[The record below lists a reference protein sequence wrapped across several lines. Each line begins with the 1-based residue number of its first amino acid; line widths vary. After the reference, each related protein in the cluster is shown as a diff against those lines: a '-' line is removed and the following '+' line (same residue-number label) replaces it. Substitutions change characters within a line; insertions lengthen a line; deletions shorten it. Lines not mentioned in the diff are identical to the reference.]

1 MAKASR
7 KHFGKGEQGK
17 GAGTGAMTDA
27 EVEKIPDSGVLS
39 NRNKSQ
45 HDKDRGLDE
54 KGTENEGLRDHDMNR
69 LDDGKV

>member
-7 KHFGKGEQGK
+7 KHFGKGEHGK

-39 NRNKSQ
+39 NRNKSR
-45 HDKDRGLDE
+45 HDKERGLDE